1 MVFAKK
7 LFFFIVRLLFIVLG
21 IICIC
26 CLPKLLLTESQ
37 KGMTGV
43 DIKTSPLLQL
53 NWDQYIESIKNVIH
67 SLVHLSQVTYELN
80 GIDRE
85 LFPYLLEPYLYTL
98 TILTAS
104 LFIAIVLSTFLTNFT
119 FYFSKQVQSLILKVL
134 NVLETLP
141 DLFFVI
147 SVQLIII
154 LIYKNT
160 NWLVIIPFSTIQ
172 GKTYFLPIITL
183 SILPTIYL
191 YRMNLLNYK
200 TELTKDYI
208 DFAIAK
214 GLKPLYILYRHVF
227 INVIISTFYNAKAIF
242 IFMISNMIVLEF
254 LFNSFGLLKFLINH
268 QTSEI
273 TSIGIL
279 LLMIPFYLS
288 FEISRWI
295 LSGRRNTYV

>member
-7 LFFFIVRLLFIVLG
+7 LSFFIVRLLFIVLG

-214 GLKPLYILYRHVF
+214 GLKPFYILYRHVF